1 MKLWVGKA
9 QGFHGPI
16 TARLTWENGKVI
28 KAESEHTQNAH
39 IGDLGIQRLLK
50 RVESAQSLEVDAV
63 SGATF
68 STSAYLTAAKKALAV
83 AEGKLTQAE
92 ALDLDVTLESH
103 GADQADSVSSA
114 SITSHDEVNTS
125 VAKEALYLANDA
137 NLFDE
142 VFDVVIAGSGGA
154 GLSAAVEAAR
164 GGLKTVVFEKA
175 GIPGGT
181 TNASGGV
188 IQAAGTQYQKEL
200 TNYQEDSPKKHAQL
214 WVKAGEG
221 RVDEALVWDLAL
233 GAPENIDWLVDL
245 GLEFDTVY
253 GHAKIPNVADDLHA
267 DRIHQY
273 KNGGQG
279 GEGTLLTQAL
289 LSDFEKHQG
298 LIEFDCPVVALIL
311 DKDSHAV
318 IGAVVEKAGK
328 EVKVKAER
336 GVVLA
341 TASIDHNP
349 ALAKE
354 LNDQQYYDISNST
367 LLSTPYDTGDGII
380 MGMGIGAALAG
391 MGGTIDF
398 CSRTGNA
405 TNNQIPTIPMVLV
418 NGIGKRFVRED
429 ATYAY
434 HYRAIFQETKKHAAP
449 TYMVFGEASIAEAGS
464 AWTVESLKADVASGL
479 VLQADTLEAL
489 AEKINVPAT
498 NLKETVE
505 QWNHFA
511 KNKVDAEFGRLE
523 GLKEISGPYYAM
535 LNKASNLGSLGGLRI
550 NTDSQVINHFNQPI
564 NGLYAAG
571 LNAGGWVAGYYPG
584 SGTAIAG
591 IIHQGRKAGK
601 HLVGKS

>member
-1 MKLWVGKA
+1 MDVFMGKA

-16 TARLTWENGKVI
+16 TAKLTLENDKI
-28 KAESEHTQNAH
+28 LKAESEHTKSAY

-50 RVESAQSLEVDAV
+50 RIESEQSLDVDVV
-63 SGATF
+63 SGATY
-68 STSAYLTAAKKALAV
+68 STNAYLTAAKKAVSV
-83 AEGKLTQAE
+83 AEGKLRQE
-92 ALDLDVTLESH
+92 DALNLNISLENSK
-103 GADQADSVSSA
+103 DNQVDTVSSA
-114 SITSHDEVNTS
+114 SITSHDEINTS
-125 VAKEALYLANDA
+125 VAREAVYMSNNPD
-137 NLFDE
+137 LFDE
-142 VFDVVIAGSGGA
+142 LFDVVIAGSGGA
-154 GLSAAVEAAR
+154 GLSAAVESAR
-164 GGLKTVVFEKA
+164 GGLKTIIFEKA

-188 IQAAGTQYQKEL
+188 IQAAGTKYQKEF
-200 TNYQEDSPKKHAQL
+200 TDFKDDTPKKHAQL

-221 RVDEALVWDLAL
+221 RVDESLVWDLAL
-233 GAPENIDWLVDL
+233 GAPDNIEWLVEL

-253 GHAKIPNVADDLHA
+253 GHAKIPYITDDLHA

-279 GEGTLLTQAL
+279 GEGTLLTQTL
-289 LSDFEKHQG
+289 LTDFIKHEGQ
-298 LIEFDCPVVALIL
+298 IEYDSPVVALIL
-311 DKDSHAV
+311 DKDTSSV
-318 IGAVVEKAGK
+318 IGAVIEKNGK
-328 EVKVKAER
+328 EVKVKADR

-380 MGMGIGAALAG
+380 MGMGIGAAVSGL
-391 MGGTIDF
+391 GGCIDF

-405 TNNQIPTIPMVLV
+405 TNNQIPTIPMVLI

-429 ATYAY
+429 STYAY
-434 HYRAIFQETKKHAAP
+434 HYRAIFQETKKHDAP
-449 TYMVFGEASIAEAGS
+449 TYMIFGKSSISEPGS
-464 AWTVESLKADVASGL
+464 AWTSESLKADIESGL
-479 VLQADTLEAL
+479 VIKAETLEEL
-489 AEKINVPAT
+489 AEKIAVPTT
-498 NLKETVE
+498 NLKETIE
-505 QWNHFA
+505 KWNSFA
-511 KNKVDAEFGRLE
+511 ANKEDAEFGRLE

-550 NTDSQVINHFNQPI
+550 NTDSQVINSFGQPI
-564 NGLYAAG
+564 KGLYAAG
-571 LNAGGWVAGYYPG
+571 LNAGGWVTGYYPG

-601 HLVGKS
+601 HLAANN